1 MATSV
6 KPPRSSFVL
15 GLIGAVFLALFAGL
29 IALGAW
35 QLQRRGWKHDLI
47 QRVDSRVHAPPAA
60 APGPAEWPA
69 VSAARDEYRH
79 VRLRGRW
86 LPGADTRVQAVTDL
100 GPGFWLLSPLRT
112 DAGFT
117 VLVNRGYV
125 PDARTAAAAAA
136 VAPTGDIEVAGL
148 LRLSEPG
155 GGFLRQNQP
164 AQDRWFSRDV
174 AAIAAAR
181 GLDGAVAPYFVD
193 AERGA
198 PLPGD
203 LRTAPQWPVG
213 GLTVIKFPDNHLQYA
228 LTWFALALMVLW
240 AGWRVWREEA
250 RRRAAAG

>member
-6 KPPRSSFVL
+6 KAPRSSFVL

-35 QLQRRGWKHDLI
+35 QVQRLGWKRDLI
-47 QRVDSRVHAPPAA
+47 QRVESRVHAEPGDPPAPA
-60 APGPAEWPA
+60 QWPG
-69 VSAARDEYRH
+69 VSAASDEYRH

-112 DAGFT
+112 DAGYT

-125 PDARTAAAAAA
+125 PDARAAQSAPPPPGEA
-136 VAPTGDIEVAGL
+136 VVTGL

-155 GGFLRQNQP
+155 GGFLRDNQP
-164 AQDRWFSRDV
+164 WQDRWFSRDV

-181 GLDGAVAPYFVD
+181 KLDGAVAPYFVD
-193 AERGA
+193 AERAA

-213 GLTVIKFPDNHLQYA
+213 GLTVIKFPDHHLQYA

-250 RRRAAAG
+250 RRRAAAA

>member
-181 GLDGAVAPYFVD
+181 RLDGAVAPYFVD

-228 LTWFALALMVLW
+228 LTWFALALMELW

>member
-1 MATSV
+1 MPTSV
-6 KPPRSSFVL
+6 KSPRSAFVL
-15 GLIGAVFLALFAGL
+15 GLVGAVLLALFAAFL
-29 IALGAW
+29 ALGAW
-35 QLQRRGWKHDLI
+35 QVQRLGWKRDLI
-47 QRVDSRVHAPPAA
+47 QRVDSRVHAEPGDPPAPA
-60 APGPAEWPA
+60 QWPG
-69 VSAARDEYRH
+69 VNAARDEYRH

-112 DAGFT
+112 DAGYT

-125 PDARTAAAAAA
+125 PDARTAQSVPAPPGEA
-136 VAPTGDIEVAGL
+136 VVAGL

-155 GGFLRQNQP
+155 GGFLRDNQP
-164 AQDRWFSRDV
+164 GQDRWFSRDV

-181 GLDGAVAPYFVD
+181 KLDGAVAPYFVD
-193 AERGA
+193 AERAA

-228 LTWFALALMVLW
+228 LTWFVLALMVLW
-240 AGWRVWREEA
+240 AGWRVWKEEA
-250 RRRAAAG
+250 RRRAAQKTP